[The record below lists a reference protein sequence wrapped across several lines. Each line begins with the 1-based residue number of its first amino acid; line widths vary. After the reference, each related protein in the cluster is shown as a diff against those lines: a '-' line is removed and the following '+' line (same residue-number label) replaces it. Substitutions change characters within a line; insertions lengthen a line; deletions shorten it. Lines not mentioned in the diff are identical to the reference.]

1 MIVKIAHYNFFLLLF
16 LYLFLISCDDLL
28 NYSDLEYTN
37 DSDINSTKSFLNEYY
52 EMLEKRKL
60 SFGLLRQDGGGD
72 DTPFDSEDIITSFQQ
87 LAFYTEY
94 NVTDNKLMPSASS
107 VNLAKWKSD
116 IIISSEFGSSL
127 SNKEKEKDLAHIN
140 AVSDILSKAIG
151 IKINFSN
158 QNPNIHII
166 VGNETELPQ
175 LINKISLNLS
185 DFDPKIFPLISQLP
199 KDIHCITLTALK
211 SKLNPEIVSALV
223 IIRNELPKLLRKAC
237 FHEEMAQSL
246 GLSNDSH
253 LARPSIFNDDDE
265 FATLTEFDEI
275 LLKILY
281 DERLETGMTLRNSS
295 EILRTIANEIDTST

>member
-1 MIVKIAHYNFFLLLF
+1 MIVKIAHYNLFILLI

-37 DSDINSTKSFLNEYY
+37 DSELNSKKGFLNEYY

-72 DTPFDSEDIITSFQQ
+72 DTPFDTEDIITSFQH

-94 NVTDNKLMPSASS
+94 NVSDNKLMPSSSS

-140 AVSDILSKAIG
+140 AVSDILSKATG

-158 QNPNIHII
+158 QNPNMHII

-211 SKLNPEIVSALV
+211 SKSNPEIVSALV

-281 DERLETGMTLRNSS
+281 DERLKTGMTLRSSS
-295 EILRTIANEIDTST
+295 EILRTIANEIDTSI

>member
-1 MIVKIAHYNFFLLLF
+1 MKVKIAHFNFNLVLILC
-16 LYLFLISCDDLL
+16 LFLISCDDLV
-28 NYSDLEYTN
+28 NYSNLEYKN
-37 DSDINSTKSFLNEYY
+37 DSDINSTKGFLNEYY

-72 DTPFDSEDIITSFQQ
+72 DTPFDSEAIITSFQQ

-94 NVTDNKLMPSASS
+94 NVSNNKLMPSASS

-116 IIISSEFGSSL
+116 IIISSAFGSSL
-127 SNKEKEKDLAHIN
+127 SSKKIEKDLANII
-140 AVSDILSKAIG
+140 AVSDILSKATG
-151 IKINFSN
+151 IQINFSN
-158 QNPNIHII
+158 QNPNMHII
-166 VGNETELPQ
+166 VGNEAELPE

-185 DFDPKIFPLISQLP
+185 DFDPKIFPVISKLP

-211 SKLNPEIVSALV
+211 SKLNPEIVSSLV

-295 EILRTIANEIDTST
+295 EILRTIANEIDTSI

>member
-1 MIVKIAHYNFFLLLF
+1 MIIKIAHFNFNLVLILI
-16 LYLFLISCDDLL
+16 LFLISCDDLL

-127 SNKEKEKDLAHIN
+127 SSKKIEKDLAQII
-140 AVSDILSKAIG
+140 AVSDILSKTTG

-158 QNPNIHII
+158 QNPNMHIL
-166 VGNETELPQ
+166 VGNEAELPK

-281 DERLETGMTLRNSS
+281 DERLEIGMTLRNSS
-295 EILRTIANEIDTST
+295 EILRTVAKEIDTSI

>member
-1 MIVKIAHYNFFLLLF
+1 MIIKIAHFNFNLVLILI
-16 LYLFLISCDDLL
+16 LFLISCDDLL

-127 SNKEKEKDLAHIN
+127 SSKKIEKDLAQII
-140 AVSDILSKAIG
+140 AVSDILSKTTG

-158 QNPNIHII
+158 QNPNMHIL
-166 VGNETELPQ
+166 VGNEAELPK

-185 DFDPKIFPLISQLP
+185 DFDPKIFPVISQLP

-237 FHEEMAQSL
+237 FNEEMAQSL

-281 DERLETGMTLRNSS
+281 DERLEIGMTLRNSS
-295 EILRTIANEIDTST
+295 EILRTVAKEIDTSI

>member
-1 MIVKIAHYNFFLLLF
+1 MIIKIAHFNFNLVLILC
-16 LYLFLISCDDLL
+16 LFLISCDDLL
-28 NYSDLEYTN
+28 NYSDLKYTN
-37 DSDINSTKSFLNEYY
+37 ESDINSTKSFLNEYY

-72 DTPFDSEDIITSFQQ
+72 DTPFNTEDIITSFQQ

-94 NVTDNKLMPSASS
+94 NVSDNKLMPSSSS

-116 IIISSEFGSSL
+116 ISISSEFGSSL
-127 SNKEKEKDLAHIN
+127 SNEEKEKDLAHII
-140 AVSDILSKAIG
+140 AVSDILSKATG
-151 IKINFSN
+151 IKINVSN
-158 QNPNIHII
+158 QNPNVRII
-166 VGNETELPQ
+166 VGNEAELPK
-175 LINKISLNLS
+175 LINNISLHLS
-185 DFDPKIFPLISQLP
+185 DFNPEIFPVIAQLP
-199 KDIHCITLTALK
+199 KDIHCLTLTALRSK
-211 SKLNPEIVSALV
+211 SNPEIVSALV

-281 DERLETGMTLRNSS
+281 DERLETGMTLLNSS
-295 EILRTIANEIDTST
+295 EILRTVANEIDTSI

>member
-1 MIVKIAHYNFFLLLF
+1 M
-16 LYLFLISCDDLL
+16 
-28 NYSDLEYTN
+28 
-37 DSDINSTKSFLNEYY
+37 
-52 EMLEKRKL
+52 
-60 SFGLLRQDGGGD
+60 
-72 DTPFDSEDIITSFQQ
+72 
-87 LAFYTEY
+87 
-94 NVTDNKLMPSASS
+94 
-107 VNLAKWKSD
+107 
-116 IIISSEFGSSL
+116 
-127 SNKEKEKDLAHIN
+127 
-140 AVSDILSKAIG
+140 
-151 IKINFSN
+151 
-158 QNPNIHII
+158 HII
-166 VGNETELPQ
+166 VGNEAELPE

-185 DFDPKIFPLISQLP
+185 DFDPKIFPPISHLP

-281 DERLETGMTLRNSS
+281 DERLKTGMTLRSSS
-295 EILRTIANEIDTST
+295 EILRTIANEIDTSI